1 MATIL
6 GKLSA
11 DNLGELRNLT
21 GLPDLTGYYNCIK
34 QYIYQKRQ
42 ETVVLKIQSDEE
54 FEVIDLQPF
63 EKQQTCALERLDRF
77 ARNLGDPNPIK
88 FIVLLSDLYLGS
100 DEESDE
106 ESDEDFKRRHRFD
119 LQEV

>member
-1 MATIL
+1 MVTIL

-11 DNLGELRNLT
+11 NNLGELRNLT
-21 GLPDLTGYYNCIK
+21 GLPDLTGYYNCIT

-54 FEVIDLQPF
+54 FEVIDLQPC
-63 EKQQTCALERLDRF
+63 EKQQLCALERLDRL
-77 ARNLGDPNPIK
+77 ARYLGDPNPIK

-106 ESDEDFKRRHRFD
+106 ESDE
-119 LQEV
+119 

>member
-11 DNLGELRNLT
+11 NNLGELRNLT
-21 GLPDLTGYYNCIK
+21 GLPDLTGYYNCIT

-42 ETVVLKIQSDEE
+42 ETVVLKIQSDED
-54 FEVIDLQPF
+54 FEVIDLQHCD
-63 EKQQTCALERLDRF
+63 KQQLSALERLLED
-77 ARNLGDPNPIK
+77 
-88 FIVLLSDLYLGS
+88 
-100 DEESDE
+100 
-106 ESDEDFKRRHRFD
+106 DEDNSDQEFEIIDVIDIYDGQGVD